1 MSDQAAARRNW
12 AGNYEY
18 GASEFAV
25 PVSVEEVQEITARSN
40 RVKALGTRHSFNG
53 IADTDG
59 TLISLEKLNRVLEL
73 DRTNGRVTVEGGIRY
88 GDLSRYLDERG
99 YALPNL
105 ASLPHISVAGAV
117 ATATHGSGD
126 RNGNLA
132 TSVHAME
139 IVTASGDKVAL
150 SRDDDN
156 GAIAGAVV
164 GLGALGIT
172 TSLTLNVVPAF
183 RMSQTVYE
191 QLPLARLKDRFDE
204 VSSAAYSVSL
214 FTDWRQASFNQ
225 AWLKRIA
232 SADDATVSSTEA
244 SFFGAARA
252 AEPRH
257 PVPGY
262 AADSCSEQLGV
273 PGPWYER
280 LPHFRMAFTPSAGA
294 ELQSEYFVPRAAAY
308 DALLAIDGLREQI
321 APLLYISEVRTVA
334 ADDLWMSPSYARD
347 SVGIHFTWKPEGE
360 AVRQVLPL
368 IERALEPYE
377 ARPHWAKLFDMQ
389 PQRLRSLYDRLPD
402 FEALVKRFDPGGK
415 FANAL
420 LARYVTGEARG
431 AL

>member
-1 MSDQAAARRNW
+1 MGEHAEARRNW
-12 AGNYEY
+12 AGNYQY
-18 GASEFAV
+18 GASEFVA
-25 PVSVEEVQEITARSN
+25 PCSVEEVQEITARSN

-59 TLISLEKLNRVLEL
+59 TLLSLEKLNRVLAL
-73 DRTNGRVTVEGGIRY
+73 DRANGRVTVEGGIRY
-88 GDLSRYLDERG
+88 GDLCRYLDEHG

-132 TSVHAME
+132 TSVHAVE
-139 IVTASGDKVAL
+139 IVTANGDKVVL
-150 SRDDDN
+150 SRDDEEET
-156 GAIAGAVV
+156 IAGAVV
-164 GLGALGIT
+164 GLGGLGIA
-172 TSLTLNVVPAF
+172 TSITLNVVPAY
-183 RMSQTVYE
+183 RVSQTVYE

-204 VSSAAYSVSL
+204 VYSAAYSVSL

-225 AWLKRIA
+225 VWLKRIA
-232 SADDATVSSTEA
+232 TDDANPPAEA
-244 SFFGAARA
+244 TFHGAARA

-257 PVPGY
+257 PVPGH
-262 AADSCSEQLGV
+262 AADSCSEQLGI

-308 DALLAIDGLREQI
+308 DALLAIDSLRARI
-321 APLLYISEVRTVA
+321 APLLYISEVRTIA
-334 ADDLWMSPSYARD
+334 ADDLWMSPCYAQH
-347 SVGIHFTWKPEGE
+347 SVGIHFTWKPEWE

-368 IERALEPYE
+368 IESALEPYR
-377 ARPHWAKLFDMQ
+377 ARPHWGKLFAMQ
-389 PQRLRSLYDRLPD
+389 PQRLRSLYERIPD
-402 FEALVKRFDPGGK
+402 FEALVKRFDPNGK

-420 LARYVTGEARG
+420 LERYVTGEARG
-431 AL
+431 TL